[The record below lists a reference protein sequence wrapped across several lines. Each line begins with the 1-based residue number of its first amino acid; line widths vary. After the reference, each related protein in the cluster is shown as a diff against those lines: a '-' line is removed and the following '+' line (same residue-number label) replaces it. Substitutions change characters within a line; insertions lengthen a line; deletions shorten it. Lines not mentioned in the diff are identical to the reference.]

1 MVICLCSIYQKT
13 SFLNMK
19 KYLSIRMYILNNLVF
34 CDNSIVTKKLL
45 IYQSTKIT
53 VLYFKLPY
61 VQLQK
66 VEIMAIQLITHYRKM
81 HIKHSK
87 IVLAVSLQYI
97 FFSLGFLFELGITSI
112 RVYVFVT
119 AHSIFILLHL
129 IRWDTQSGLQ
139 SLCSIWHKNIWN

>member
-19 KYLSIRMYILNNLVF
+19 KYHSIRM
-34 CDNSIVTKKLL
+34 IVTKKLL

-66 VEIMAIQLITHYRKM
+66 SRNNG
-81 HIKHSK
+81 HS
-87 IVLAVSLQYI
+87 VDYALQEDAY
-97 FFSLGFLFELGITSI
+97 
-112 RVYVFVT
+112 
-119 AHSIFILLHL
+119 
-129 IRWDTQSGLQ
+129 
-139 SLCSIWHKNIWN
+139 

>member
-13 SFLNMK
+13 SFLNIK
-19 KYLSIRMYILNNLVF
+19 KYLSIRMYILNNLAF
-34 CDNSIVTKKLL
+34 CDMNRFSFLELFDCYEKLL

-87 IVLAVSLQYI
+87 IV
-97 FFSLGFLFELGITSI
+97 
-112 RVYVFVT
+112 
-119 AHSIFILLHL
+119 
-129 IRWDTQSGLQ
+129 
-139 SLCSIWHKNIWN
+139 